1 MYGSMCLYPEHDV
14 QKLPYLYYS
23 EGIIVNDILDC
34 IACLLIYL
42 LAEGI
47 AANLATLKFVTH
59 HTLKVE
65 V

>member
-1 MYGSMCLYPEHDV
+1 MYGSMYLYQGRDV

-23 EGIIVNDILDC
+23 EGIIVNGILDC